1 MKDYDQYYDQ
11 QANQEDLNEDE
22 DMNQFIEQNQNPN
35 IILLPLDV
43 QDNQENHFNINLV
56 EQNHQNINVPLNNQ
70 QINQEGNS
78 LPNDNEQHQND
89 NQNNIYSNCEIEIL
103 DELTPQH
110 GEDEKLEDVFYPAL
124 ARVEVNSTLSTY
136 QYSENQASEQSRTN
150 NQQAQNVNYYEK
162 TTDISMKKTK

>member
-22 DMNQFIEQNQNPN
+22 DMNQNIEQNQNPN

-70 QINQEGNS
+70 QINQEENS

-89 NQNNIYSNCEIEIL
+89 NQNNIYSNCENEFL
-103 DELTPQH
+103 DALIPQH
-110 GEDEKLEDVFYPAL
+110 GDDESLESRFFPAL